1 MGKSDNYPKAR
12 KTTTSVVTAWLS
24 PRNLEGERV
33 GAQLCLVAK
42 CGCWYWSSVERR
54 YQCQSSHSPPAFVPM
69 HPLEWLEHPWECFH
83 FNYTE
88 PFMSKVLLLVI
99 DAHSKWKEVEAVNTA
114 STQNTIEHLHSVF
127 SRFGLPQVMVTDNDT
142 CFISYEFKDFATL
155 NHI

>member
-1 MGKSDNYPKAR
+1 
-12 KTTTSVVTAWLS
+12 
-24 PRNLEGERV
+24 
-33 GAQLCLVAK
+33 
-42 CGCWYWSSVERR
+42 
-54 YQCQSSHSPPAFVPM
+54 
-69 HPLEWLEHPWECFH
+69 
-83 FNYTE
+83 
-88 PFMSKVLLLVI
+88 MSKVLLLVI